1 MGKTLLNADYII
13 DEDNPCYIC
22 FGDHTRTFNV
32 VKNDFCVMD
41 NVKVLRCKNKYNI
54 NSILFIL
61 SSWKKDIRDLGY
73 SRHWK
78 LAKDSKILLPTKNG
92 KIDFD
97 FMESFISELDAQRI
111 TELEKQSIAELEAYL
126 NVAGFE
132 NYELTDEEQIA
143 LNKYNSIVWAEY
155 KLKDLFD
162 VNSYKKRFDANK
174 INILDNGKHP
184 YVVRTAYN
192 NGIRGYINEDEQ
204 YLNPGNTI
212 SFGQDTATMWYQEIP
227 YFTGDKIKILESKFE
242 EFRKENA
249 HFMITAMSKPFQKFS
264 WGASSFSVKIIK
276 SQKVKLPVNN
286 NGGIDFTYMETLSQA
301 IKKLVIRD
309 VVLYADQ
316 KIAATKKVINKNKN
330 N

>member
-41 NVKVLRCKNKYNI
+41 NVKVLRCKDKYSI

-61 SSWKKDIRDLGY
+61 SSWKKDIIDLGY

-78 LAKDSKILLPTKNG
+78 IAKNSKILLPTKNG

-97 FMESFISELDAQRI
+97 FMESFIAELDAQRI
-111 TELEKQSIAELEAYL
+111 AELDAYL
-126 NVAGFE
+126 TVAGLKD
-132 NYELTDEEQIA
+132 YELTDEEQIA
-143 LNKYNSIVWAEY
+143 LDKYNSIVWDDY
-155 KLKDLFD
+155 KLEDIFD
-162 VNSYKKRFDANK
+162 VKSYKKRFDANK
-174 INILDNGKHP
+174 INILDKGKHP

-192 NGIRGYINEDEQ
+192 NGIRGYINEEEE

-227 YFTGDKIKILESKFE
+227 YFTGDKIKILESKLE
-242 EFRKENA
+242 DFRKENA
-249 HFMITAMSKPFQKFS
+249 HFIITAMLKPFKKFS

-286 NGGIDFTYMETLSQA
+286 DGGIDFTYMETLTQA
-301 IKKLVIRD
+301 IKKLVIKD
-309 VVLYADQ
+309 VVLYADK
-316 KIAATKKVINKNKN
+316 KIAVTKKVVRENKSNQTI
-330 N
+330 